1 MNKKIALL
9 LFSSILFVGCNTQ
22 PITSEVVNNEL
33 TAESLKNISNGYT
46 SLGILKSGYTSL
58 GFSYSYVNASATSQ
72 EYTCTTYESSDDN
85 PTMDKIKKTC
95 HYVPYRYGLS
105 EMLCEVEL
113 GLDNK
118 IHYYQVT
125 SSSIGV
131 TWREANYGNAF
142 DKLKV
147 SSFKKVDNG
156 YELIIDSSLKT
167 FTSALANQL
176 TGMMGLELESFVV
189 TIENGNFSNYKAT
202 FKDVETS
209 YGFYKSEIEG
219 KFINFGEN
227 VITPITPIEG
237 NEDSFLQE
245 TLEKLRKQ
253 NYHLKVELASK
264 IYEVDIEDGKSMVY
278 DIYNLKNIK
287 TNSYGY
293 YQKNDSQ
300 VQGIVKINN
309 ELYENLSPLDGN
321 MSSILPTFNISS
333 VFFDKKI
340 QDDQVIYTLKDDIK
354 CTVYASDYGTLGG
367 DNIGKLTITISNDQ
381 VVITNKLKLT
391 EEVYTYSSINQISN
405 LLSSLHENSNSLKWS
420 DLLSN
425 QVSEVEKLYKTISQD
440 VLNQIPT
447 IGDKYTLVSV
457 DASYNPSK
465 PVIMLA
471 FDDYTVGLSVKNN
484 YLEKLQ
490 TNGFVL
496 QTSSSKGDYFTKNVT
511 VNNQNTTIG
520 VLVYLAADYFK
531 TTQLLIYPSIIE

>member
-1 MNKKIALL
+1 
-9 LFSSILFVGCNTQ
+9 
-22 PITSEVVNNEL
+22 
-33 TAESLKNISNGYT
+33 
-46 SLGILKSGYTSL
+46 
-58 GFSYSYVNASATSQ
+58 
-72 EYTCTTYESSDDN
+72 
-85 PTMDKIKKTC
+85 
-95 HYVPYRYGLS
+95 
-105 EMLCEVEL
+105 
-113 GLDNK
+113 
-118 IHYYQVT
+118 
-125 SSSIGV
+125 
-131 TWREANYGNAF
+131 
-142 DKLKV
+142 
-147 SSFKKVDNG
+147 
-156 YELIIDSSLKT
+156 
-167 FTSALANQL
+167 
-176 TGMMGLELESFVV
+176 
-189 TIENGNFSNYKAT
+189 
-202 FKDVETS
+202 
-209 YGFYKSEIEG
+209 
-219 KFINFGEN
+219 
-227 VITPITPIEG
+227 
-237 NEDSFLQE
+237 
-245 TLEKLRKQ
+245 
-253 NYHLKVELASK
+253 
-264 IYEVDIEDGKSMVY
+264 MVY
-278 DIYNLKNIK
+278 DIYNSKNIK